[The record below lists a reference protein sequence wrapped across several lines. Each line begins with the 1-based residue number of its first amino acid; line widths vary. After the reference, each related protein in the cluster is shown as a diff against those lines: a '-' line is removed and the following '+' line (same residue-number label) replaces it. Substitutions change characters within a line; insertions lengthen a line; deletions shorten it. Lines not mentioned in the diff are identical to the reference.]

1 MNVRQSLIA
10 VSAAVLVITLAGCAA
25 GGSQATPSDSTAGA
39 AKKGGHLVVAIS
51 GGPDTLDPAF
61 TSSKYST
68 YTMRNWCEGLYDVD
82 SKLNIVPQ
90 LAAALPTISSDG
102 KTYTIKLRPGLKF
115 NDGTDF
121 NAEAVKENLD
131 RYRTN
136 PRSAEAPNLVNV
148 VDTKVINTDTVQLDL
163 SAPTAPLTSVLA
175 NRSGMMAS
183 PTQLKKLGDNFG
195 NDPVCVG
202 PFSFVSRPSA
212 DTINLKKSEYYYD
225 KDKVNLDTVTFQVIT
240 QPNIRATNLRS
251 GDIQAAIDIAPA
263 DVASLKSDPNITM
276 DDVVSLGFQLLT
288 VNVANSG
295 GSGKPPYSP
304 VSTPLA
310 NANLRKAFELTLD
323 RNAINKVVYGGFKT
337 PGCSPLS
344 PASPWYTNI
353 PCSKQDVA
361 QAKKI
366 VAASGVKTPIPVVLT
381 IQAANDEQTKLGTV
395 IQAMAKAAGF
405 EVSIKPTES
414 AAGGAAAMAGTFD
427 AYMNGWSGRID
438 PAQNMSMFWSPKS
451 ALNYTG
457 ADYKDINDLMAQAAA
472 TTGDDA
478 KRKQLYAQ
486 IAEKMNQDRNYIVL
500 FHDALMMGVRKD
512 VTGINY
518 YSDGVIRL
526 KTAGFTTGG

>member
-1 MNVRQSLIA
+1 MNVRQFLVA
-10 VSAAVLVITLAGCAA
+10 ASAAVLALTMAGCAA
-25 GGSQATPSDSTAGA
+25 GGAQPATSPSSAGA
-39 AKKGGHLVVAIS
+39 VKKGGHLVVAIS
-51 GGPDTLDPAF
+51 GAPDTLDPAF
-61 TSSKYST
+61 TTSKYST
-68 YTMRNWCEGLYDVD
+68 YTMPNWCERLFDVD
-82 SKLNIVPQ
+82 AKLNIIPQ
-90 LAAALPTISSDG
+90 LAAALPTISPDG
-102 KTYTIKLRPGLKF
+102 KTVTIKLRTGIKF
-115 NDGTDF
+115 NDGTAF
-121 NAEAVKENLD
+121 NADAVKVNLD

-136 PRSAEAPNLVNV
+136 PRSAEAPNLKNV
-148 VDTKVINTDTVQLDL
+148 IDTKVIDQNTVQLDL
-163 SAPTAPLTSVLA
+163 SAPTAPLISVLA

-183 PTQLKKLGDNFG
+183 PTQLAKLGDNFG
-195 NDPVCVG
+195 TDPVCVG

-212 DTINLKKSEYYYD
+212 DTINLKKSQYYYD
-225 KDKVNLDTVTFQVIT
+225 KNKVNLDTVTFQVIT
-240 QPNIRATNLRS
+240 QPNVRATNLRS

-288 VNVANSG
+288 INVANSG

-353 PCSKQDVA
+353 PCSKPNVA

-366 VAASGVKTPIPVVLT
+366 VAASGVKTPIPVELT

-395 IQAMAKAAGF
+395 IQAMAKQAGF
-405 EVSIKPTES
+405 AVSVKPTES
-414 AAGGAAAMAGTFD
+414 AAGGASAQAGTFD

-438 PAQNMSMFWSPKS
+438 PDQNMSMFWSPTS

-457 ADYKDINDLMAQAAA
+457 ANYKDINDLMAKAAS
-472 TTGDDA
+472 TTGDNA
-478 KRKQLYAQ
+478 KRKALYAQ
-486 IAEKMNQDRNYIVL
+486 IAEKMNEDRNYIVL

-512 VTGINY
+512 VTGVKY
-518 YSDGVIRL
+518 YSDAVIRL